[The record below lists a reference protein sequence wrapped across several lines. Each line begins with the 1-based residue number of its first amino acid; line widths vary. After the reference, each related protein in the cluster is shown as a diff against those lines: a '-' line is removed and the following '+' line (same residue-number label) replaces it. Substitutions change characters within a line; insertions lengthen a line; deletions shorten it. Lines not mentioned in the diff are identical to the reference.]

1 MNKVIMRF
9 CLFALWLLGTLPYAS
24 GQTAIVVYDVKSAE
38 QAATNGVAA
47 KASEEL
53 IRSEFEEVKDSQRK
67 IRNLLLVVEGH
78 IAKVEKIQKDV
89 SAFKKEGA
97 ALSLIAFK
105 AKKALSSLGE
115 LAPDLKSNQIGIVG
129 SYKVISTLSADIY
142 GICANVVGVVVDG
155 SFDLPGL
162 SKVNKGKSVNFLEPQ
177 ERLAFFER
185 CNYDLDLII
194 FKIHQI
200 HLEIIS
206 TNTLNL
212 ALQKVAPRSMWTINY
227 GLIVAND
234 IVDLW
239 KK

>member
-1 MNKVIMRF
+1 MCNKR
-9 CLFALWLLGTLPYAS
+9 
-24 GQTAIVVYDVKSAE
+24 Q
-38 QAATNGVAA
+38 
-47 KASEEL
+47 
-53 IRSEFEEVKDSQRK
+53 
-67 IRNLLLVVEGH
+67 
-78 IAKVEKIQKDV
+78 
-89 SAFKKEGA
+89 
-97 ALSLIAFK
+97 
-105 AKKALSSLGE
+105 
-115 LAPDLKSNQIGIVG
+115 
-129 SYKVISTLSADIY
+129 
-142 GICANVVGVVVDG
+142 
-155 SFDLPGL
+155 
-162 SKVNKGKSVNFLEPQ
+162 PQ